1 MSTYIPSL
9 AASTGTR
16 NDSAS
21 KHNMPCKVDTKLIT
35 SWMTPG
41 GDLERRL
48 HTERLR
54 FAVQKD
60 ELVMNVSYRMFET
73 SSYNAYPAITSTLS
87 EMSKDVQK
95 VVWGLYAQSDPT
107 NFKQYSQVMKGLTH
121 GGDDHIQRIINEFLT
136 PLNITIKS
144 DSDLRQN
151 AKKFGHMPFFR
162 AQGYALGTGY
172 ASSLSG
178 DTVCTVMV
186 GGMHSCMNGAFT
198 FHAGD
203 LVQWYFTGEEDLF
216 QQGHNKDREDGE
228 RLTGPLIQAHSR
240 KRNRDY
246 HDRYA
251 FGSEP
256 IKDNHKSHAVFR
268 IKPYRMFKD
277 TDNMY
282 KDHYGDKIRVFA
294 KCIGGARPYEMMDIM
309 LMTQSL

>member
-1 MSTYIPSL
+1 MYIPSL

-16 NDSAS
+16 MDSAA
-21 KHNMPCKVDTKLIT
+21 KHNMACKVDTKIIK
-35 SWMTPG
+35 SWMMPG
-41 GDLERRL
+41 GDLDKRL
-48 HTERLR
+48 HTERMR

-60 ELVMNVSYRMFET
+60 ELVMNVAYRMFET
-73 SSYNAYPAITSTLS
+73 SSYNAYPAITSNLS
-87 EMSKDVQK
+87 EMTKDVQK
-95 VVWGLYAQSDPT
+95 VVWGLYAQPNPSA
-107 NFKQYSQVMKGLTH
+107 FKNYSELMKDLKH
-121 GGDDHIQRIINEFLT
+121 GGHTQAILDRLKNLKIEVDNEA
-136 PLNITIKS
+136 
-144 DSDLRQN
+144 DLKKN
-151 AKKFGHMPFFR
+151 AKQFGHMPFFR

-172 ASSLSG
+172 ASSVSG

-216 QQGHNKDREDGE
+216 QHGNTGEHEDGE
-228 RLTGPLIQAHSR
+228 RLAHYRDNRNNPHSR

-268 IKPYRMFKD
+268 IKPYRMCR
-277 TDNMY
+277 DNDGNY
-282 KDHYGDKIRVFA
+282 RDHYGDKVRVFA